1 MSFVY
6 WQTVFRKRPLQTG
19 FAAVTK
25 YISVITK
32 SNSQDTTLAYGTF
45 WEIYTV
51 YIHTVLTLTHTQHNP
66 STSER
71 ELPFLMKRPATNLG
85 LTVAN
90 LSLLKS

>member
-32 SNSQDTTLAYGTF
+32 ANSQDTKLAYGTF

-51 YIHTVLTLTHTQHNP
+51 YIHTVLNTHTHNTTRQQAKE
-66 STSER
+66 SS
-71 ELPFLMKRPATNLG
+71 PF
-85 LTVAN
+85 
-90 LSLLKS
+90 